1 LADPFAIWAAS
12 CLLLGLRLVP
22 LFSFAPPFTL
32 VTMPRMIRMMFG
44 LGLSALLISAHPEAR
59 LPDLHAATLLQ
70 SAARELMLGIM
81 FVLVMQIPF
90 AALYMIGRTID
101 IQAGYGLAVVIDP
114 ATRAQMPLVGTFLAL
129 LGGSAFFALDGHL
142 SLLKL
147 LSASLEAIPLGQW
160 TMPTSLA
167 PLEQFMSVI
176 FLMGFGLG
184 GTVVLALFLT
194 DLVIALLSRTVP
206 QMNVLMLGF
215 QVKSLVLLTVLPL
228 SLGAGGALLM
238 RIVMFSLDQMPRM
251 I

>member
-1 LADPFAIWAAS
+1 M
-12 CLLLGLRLVP
+12 LGLRLVP

-32 VTMPRMIRMMFG
+32 VTMPRMIKMMFG

-59 LPDLHAATLLQ
+59 LPDLHTSTLLQ
-70 SAARELMLGIM
+70 SAARELMLGILL
-81 FVLVMQIPF
+81 VLVMQIPF
-90 AALYMIGRTID
+90 AALYLIGRTID

-147 LSASLEAIPLGQW
+147 LSASLQAIPLGQW
-160 TMPTSLA
+160 SMPTSLG
-167 PLEQFMSVI
+167 PLEQFTSVI

-184 GTVVLALFLT
+184 GMVVLALFLT

-238 RIVMFSLDQMPRM
+238 RMVTFSLDQLPRM